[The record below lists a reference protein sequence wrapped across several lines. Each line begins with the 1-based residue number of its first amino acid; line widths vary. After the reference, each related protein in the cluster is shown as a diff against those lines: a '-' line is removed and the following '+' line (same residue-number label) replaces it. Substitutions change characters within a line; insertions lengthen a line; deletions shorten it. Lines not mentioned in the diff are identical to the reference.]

1 MHRSSIRSWLLAAAL
16 LLGSAVAISQDT
28 AALFA
33 PVQGSATNGDVL
45 TEDSCDVLA
54 TTKGKR
60 AELREVPG
68 MHVLDRTVG
77 DPLVL
82 TSTVEVKISA
92 VVCWR
97 SQARLAPNDYLVP
110 HQTGVSLYIK
120 TDTGKEAIDRTIA
133 LEKVSGSFR
142 VRLLEGPAWSP
153 AEEAEMERAIQLFV
167 EQAAKAL

>member
-33 PVQGSATNGDVL
+33 PVQGSAINGDVL